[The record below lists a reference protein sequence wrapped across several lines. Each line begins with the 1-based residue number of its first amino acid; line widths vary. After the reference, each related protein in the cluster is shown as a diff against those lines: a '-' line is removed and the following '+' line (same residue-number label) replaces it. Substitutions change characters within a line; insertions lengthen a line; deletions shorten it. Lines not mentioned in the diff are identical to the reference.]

1 MQSWDEN
8 CRINAI
14 VRDIK
19 YIPTYS
25 NIAEN
30 HRRKLK
36 KQIRRVST
44 ERVRKKSPLK
54 EEVKKTSL
62 R

>member
-8 CRINAI
+8 CSINAI
-14 VRDIK
+14 VRD
-19 YIPTYS
+19 IPTYS